1 MTRLLPLL
9 FLGGVAA
16 ELVSIMLV
24 GRLLGVIPTLL
35 LILLG
40 GIAGFSMIRQAGMGI
55 VEALRSPVQSGSLQ
69 QGAAGKA
76 VAGVISGV
84 LFIIPG
90 FFSDAL
96 GLLLLLPSVRQWLRA
111 RIPMEQHEFRRSARQ
126 AGETIIEGEAVEI
139 TGEISS
145 HGRPRGDG
153 PASG

>member
-9 FLGGVAA
+9 FLAGVGA
-16 ELVSIMLV
+16 ELASIMLM

-40 GIAGFSMIRQAGMGI
+40 GIAGFSLIRRAGMGI
-55 VEALRSPVQSGSLQ
+55 IEALRAPVQSGSLQ

-90 FFSDAL
+90 FFSDFL
-96 GLLLLLPSVRQWLRA
+96 GLLLLLPVVRQWLGA
-111 RIPMEQHEFRRSARQ
+111 RVPVQRHEFRGYARQ

-145 HGRPRGDG
+145 PGRPRGDG
-153 PASG
+153 PASS